1 MINYFVHD
9 VTAGSDAKIVG
20 LLMKHGC
27 LGYGVYWRIIEQMAC
42 TTDGMLA
49 TDYNKLGWLIR
60 EKADIVKS
68 VICDFE
74 LFKFSEDKKFFFSE
88 RLKKSL
94 EAINEKS
101 LKAKEKAEKR
111 WKKQSQSNTVAE
123 PKQSI
128 SNAVA
133 MQQQCSSNATAMQ
146 IKQDKIKEDNTISPL
161 NPPKAEKENMENFE
175 AFWRAYP
182 RKEGKQV
189 ALKAFAKVKVSIDV
203 LLGAIE
209 KQKKCD
215 QWQKDNGQF
224 IPHASTW
231 LNQCRWED
239 ECIQSSQPKSV
250 YQPKQTMTQQQ
261 EFDVYR
267 HFLEGGNNGK

>member
-42 TTDGMLA
+42 ATDGMLA

-74 LFKFSEDKKFFFSE
+74 LFKFSDDKKFFFSE
-88 RLKKSL
+88 RLRKSL

-101 LKAKEKAEKR
+101 QKAKESAEKR
-111 WKKQSQSNTVAE
+111 WKKQSD
-123 PKQSI
+123 

-133 MQQQCSSNATAMQ
+133 MPTQCERNANAMQ
-146 IKQDKIKEDNTISPL
+146 IKQDKIKEDKNIIPL
-161 NPPKAEKENMENFE
+161 TPQGEKVNENFE
-175 AFWRAYP
+175 RFWNAYP

-189 ALKAFAKVKVSIDV
+189 ALKAFAKVKVGIDV
-203 LLGAIE
+203 LLNAIE
-209 KQKKCD
+209 KQKQCD

-239 ECIQSSQPKSV
+239 ECFHSSRPKSA
-250 YQPKQTMTQQQ
+250 YQPTMTQQQ
-261 EFDVYR
+261 EFDVYKK
-267 HFLEGGNNGK
+267 FLGGE